1 MKPERHDSIPKGVI
15 PALAKDE
22 DRRALQLSGSA
33 AEKYDDGISMRA
45 TASRTPA
52 AQGVDAK
59 QHNVN

>member
-1 MKPERHDSIPKGVI
+1 MSRGRHDSIPKGVM
-15 PALAKDE
+15 PALAKGE
-22 DRRALQLSGSA
+22 DRRARQLSGKA

-52 AQGVDAK
+52 ARGVDAK